1 MTGTC
6 EGYDKLLC
14 DFLVFFLLTGLT
26 RAARLISQNRIPTH
40 AEAWTGDQLNEHLV
54 LIRFYRETTY
64 MVSRYVIAGGLSLA
78 MNILTVAFL
87 VENNILSVPAATAV
101 SFAIIFAINF
111 LIARFW
117 IFSATQVTWADQI
130 PKFIIINFAMRV
142 AEYALFVLLFT
153 ILAFHYSLCI
163 VLSLAISNIVK
174 FLAYKNL
181 VFAVN
186 RSDNL
191 QKTSCGQV

>member
-6 EGYDKLLC
+6 EGYDRLLC

-54 LIRFYRETTY
+54 LIRSYRETTY

-101 SFAIIFAINF
+101 SFAIN
-111 LIARFW
+111 
-117 IFSATQVTWADQI
+117 SA
-130 PKFIIINFAMRV
+130 
-142 AEYALFVLLFT
+142 VLD
-153 ILAFHYSLCI
+153 I
-163 VLSLAISNIVK
+163 
-174 FLAYKNL
+174 
-181 VFAVN
+181 
-186 RSDNL
+186 
-191 QKTSCGQV
+191 